1 MCGFSIWC
9 VPKKNTLVMW
19 SMEGILF
26 KMLISFGAWN
36 TKNNARATFRLG
48 LLCMLTAVEIP
59 LAVSLVVLNCNHPR
73 LGNKRKTQVN

>member
-26 KMLISFGAWN
+26 KMLIWCTEYKEQCQGNLQIGTFVYAHSCGNSISSF
-36 TKNNARATFRLG
+36 LG
-48 LLCMLTAVEIP
+48 CFEL
-59 LAVSLVVLNCNHPR
+59 
-73 LGNKRKTQVN
+73 